1 MDKDKSKRANPSPH
15 EASGVEISIQQI
27 HAEYGLKYA
36 RDVRATDTGY
46 LSLFCLK
53 PNRHDL
59 PTFSA
64 RWDSAANT
72 VDIDLLGD
80 ANESSLFKS
89 NDAEAAGYT
98 GHHSAMLGPS
108 AYLVDIRRPPTG
120 TIFVGEIRL
129 DVSLIFQRHETLQ
142 GEVGEIKDDLT
153 ISIVC
158 PDCGPVKAALPDPTG
173 LVYCSKCGT
182 DVRRSFQR
190 GLMNIKKV
198 GVLGCGLMGS
208 GIAQVCATA
217 GFDVTVLEVEQK
229 YLDKGFA
236 GIEKSLAKFA
246 ERPVEKGGITP
257 QQKDAIRARLRGT
270 TNKAEL
276 ADCDIVIEAII
287 ENVDEKK
294 KMYASIDGVVKKDAI
309 FASNTSSISVTELL
323 TSVKRPER
331 FIGLH
336 FFNPVPLMKLVEV
349 VRTIATAPEVYEAAY
364 LFAQRLGKV
373 PVRTSDKT
381 GFIVNRLL
389 VPYLLDAIRAYEEG
403 VGSIEDIDNAMK
415 LGCGYPM
422 GPFTLLDF
430 VGLDTTYYITHV
442 MYDEFKERRF
452 ASPPLLKRMV
462 MAGWYG
468 RKSGRG
474 FYDYSDAAKPVAGK
488 F

>member
-1 MDKDKSKRANPSPH
+1 
-15 EASGVEISIQQI
+15 
-27 HAEYGLKYA
+27 
-36 RDVRATDTGY
+36 
-46 LSLFCLK
+46 
-53 PNRHDL
+53 
-59 PTFSA
+59 
-64 RWDSAANT
+64 
-72 VDIDLLGD
+72 
-80 ANESSLFKS
+80 
-89 NDAEAAGYT
+89 
-98 GHHSAMLGPS
+98 
-108 AYLVDIRRPPTG
+108 
-120 TIFVGEIRL
+120 
-129 DVSLIFQRHETLQ
+129 
-142 GEVGEIKDDLT
+142 
-153 ISIVC
+153 
-158 PDCGPVKAALPDPTG
+158 
-173 LVYCSKCGT
+173 
-182 DVRRSFQR
+182 
-190 GLMNIKKV
+190 MNIKKV

-229 YLDKGFA
+229 YIDKGFA
-236 GIEKSLAKFA
+236 GIEKSLAKFV
-246 ERPVEKGGITP
+246 ERPVDKGGITP
-257 QQKDAIRARLRGT
+257 QQKDEIRAQLKGT

-276 ADCDIVIEAII
+276 ADCDIIVEAII
-287 ENVDEKK
+287 ENVEEKK
-294 KMYASIDGVVKKDAI
+294 KMYASLDDVVKKDAI

-323 TSVKRPER
+323 TAVKRPER

-349 VRTIATAPEVYEAAY
+349 VKTIATAPDIYDAAY
-364 LFAQRLGKV
+364 EFAKRLGKV

-452 ASPPLLKRMV
+452 ASPPLLKRLV

-468 RKSGRG
+468 KKSGRG
-474 FYDYSDAAKPVAGK
+474 FYDYSDPAKPVAGK